1 MAKESNPPAG
11 GKKKIVEKK
20 IVKKKSK
27 IPVNSGNI
35 YIQSSFNNTII
46 SITDDKGNLISWASA
61 GSIGFKGAKK
71 STPYAAQ
78 LAAAAA
84 IEKAKARGF
93 VKGKIYVSGVG
104 SGRESAV
111 RALTNANLE
120 IALIKDTTPIAH
132 NGCRPKKARR
142 V

>member
-1 MAKESNPPAG
+1 MAQKAD
-11 GKKKIVEKK
+11 KKTTKKIVRKK
-20 IVKKKSK
+20 AST
-27 IPVNSGNI
+27 PVFSGNI

-46 SITDDKGNLISWASA
+46 SITDDFGNAISWASA

-78 LAAAAA
+78 LAAMSA
-84 IEKAKARGF
+84 IEKAKSRGF
-93 VKGKIYVSGVG
+93 RKAKIFVSGVG

-111 RALTNANLE
+111 RAMTNADLE
-120 IALIKDTTPIAH
+120 VSIIKDTTPEAH
-132 NGCRPKKARR
+132 NGCRAKKPRR

>member
-1 MAKESNPPAG
+1 MAKEII
-11 GKKKIVEKK
+11 KKATKVIKK
-20 IVKKKSK
+20 TVKKKSK
-27 IPVNSGNI
+27 IAILSGNI

-46 SITDDKGNLISWASA
+46 TITDENGNVISWATA

-78 LAAAAA
+78 LAAISA
-84 IEKAKARGF
+84 IEKAKARGLRKANVF
-93 VKGKIYVSGVG
+93 ISGVG

-111 RALTNANLE
+111 RALISAE
-120 IALIKDTTPIAH
+120 IEISLIKDTTPDAH
-132 NGCRPKKARR
+132 NGCRPKKLRR

>member
-1 MAKESNPPAG
+1 MAKET
-11 GKKKIVEKK
+11 KKSTKTSEKK
-20 IVKKKSK
+20 VIKKRSKS
-27 IPVNSGNI
+27 PVYSGSV
-35 YIQSSFNNTII
+35 YVQSTFNNTII
-46 SITDDKGNLISWASA
+46 SITDDKGDVIAWSSA

-78 LAAAAA
+78 LAASAAL
-84 IEKAKARGF
+84 EKARARGLAKVRVF
-93 VKGKIYVSGVG
+93 VTGVG

-111 RALTNANLE
+111 RAITNTSLE
-120 IALIKDTTPIAH
+120 VSIIKDTTPLAH

>member
-1 MAKESNPPAG
+1 MAKKEI
-11 GKKKIVEKK
+11 KKTDTKK
-20 IVKKKSK
+20 VVKKKAKS
-27 IPVNSGNI
+27 PVFSGNI

-46 SITDDKGNLISWASA
+46 SITDDNGNLISWASA
-61 GSIGFKGAKK
+61 GSIGFKGARK

-84 IEKAKARGF
+84 IEKTKGRGF
-93 VKGKIYVSGVG
+93 TKAKIYVSGVG

-120 IALIKDTTPIAH
+120 VSIIKDTTPIAH